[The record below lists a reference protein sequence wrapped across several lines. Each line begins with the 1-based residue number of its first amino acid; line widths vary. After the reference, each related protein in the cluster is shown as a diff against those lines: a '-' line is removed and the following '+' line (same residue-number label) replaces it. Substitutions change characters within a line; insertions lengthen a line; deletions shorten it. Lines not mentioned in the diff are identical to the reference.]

1 MITLIIL
8 YGLFKNMSSQVT
20 IDDFAKLDLRV
31 GLVKQAERIE
41 GTRLLRLV
49 VDLGSEQRQIIAGL
63 GEYYKPEELVNKRII
78 VIANLKPRVIRGFE
92 SQGMLLAAGCKED
105 EQKGIKP
112 RVLTVDGEIPP
123 GTKIC

>member
-1 MITLIIL
+1 
-8 YGLFKNMSSQVT
+8 
-20 IDDFAKLDLRV
+20 
-31 GLVKQAERIE
+31 
-41 GTRLLRLV
+41 
-49 VDLGSEQRQIIAGL
+49 
-63 GEYYKPEELVNKRII
+63 
-78 VIANLKPRVIRGFE
+78 E